1 MLCVVV
7 AARMAAQSAAGH
19 LCTEELLKRYTQILL
34 EQFRKLR
41 CLAPRMDERQESNNM
56 TDQQDFRT
64 AFKGTFSGVLRWE
77 HLDELWERLRA
88 DAGNDWYLYAVG
100 EQPPTETVAGD
111 AMSGFLDQMALLLR
125 KEHEE
130 DYCGIVYVDDVQLPS
145 FVKIFDPNNLGVSCG
160 YSDNPP
166 LPGWIL
172 SKLPPVDLQ
181 APVPQPGNR
190 RRWWRRLF
198 AS

>member
-1 MLCVVV
+1 MKNDKIDF
-7 AARMAAQSAAGH
+7 AR
-19 LCTEELLKRYTQILL
+19 
-34 EQFRKLR
+34 
-41 CLAPRMDERQESNNM
+41 
-56 TDQQDFRT
+56 
-64 AFKGTFSGVLRWE
+64 AFKGSFSGILRWE
-77 HLDELWERLRA
+77 QLDDLWQRLRD
-88 DAGNDWYLYAVG
+88 DAAGDWYLYAVG
-100 EQPPTETVAGD
+100 EAPPTDTVSKYD
-111 AMSGFLDQMALLLR
+111 VIQFIEQVDELLR
-125 KEHEE
+125 KEHDEQ
-130 DYCGIVYVDDVQLPS
+130 YCGIVYVDDVKAPS

-190 RRWWRRLF
+190 RRWWQRLF